1 MCLDVDYG
9 LEKKFYKK
17 KVVSELHFAKVTF
30 YWGQVSF
37 NDLSLSDGQLHPS
50 MPDKINNTP

>member
-1 MCLDVDYG
+1 M
-9 LEKKFYKK
+9 EKKFYKK